1 LLVAVVA
8 VEVLSLLKTA
18 AVKVVVVARM
28 VPQVTAQELLAELL
42 VQAVA
47 LTVKLPL

>member
-18 AVKVVVVARM
+18 AVKVVAVART
-28 VPQVTAQELLAELL
+28 VPQVTAQELQAEQLEL
-42 VQAVA
+42 AVA
-47 LTVKLPL
+47 LTVKTQL